1 MNLSQEALKDIIL
14 EVYQQMQSEG
24 AEPSAAAGNGA
35 GNGVGTPTPLGFA
48 TRGAASPGTD
58 KGEVV
63 IGLPPAFGNTMT
75 RTIIDIPHA
84 EVLRE
89 VMAGIEEEGLCPR
102 LVRVNKTADVG
113 FISHEAARLSGSGIG
128 IGILSRGTSVIHQ
141 KDLPPLQNL
150 ELFSQAP
157 LVERDT
163 FRAMGRNA
171 AKYAKGET
179 PNPVP
184 VRNDPMARPRYQG
197 LAALLQNKEVE
208 LVDPRKPSEEISL

>member
-1 MNLSQEALKDIIL
+1 MKLSQEMLKEIIL
-14 EVYQQMQSEG
+14 EVVEQMEGGEKKASPASEAAVPLNLSELG
-24 AEPSAAAGNGA
+24 SAAKGSA
-35 GNGVGTPTPLGFA
+35 
-48 TRGAASPGTD
+48 

-63 IGLPPAFGNTMT
+63 IGVPPAFGNTMT
-75 RTIIDIPHA
+75 KTIIGIPHKD
-84 EVLRE
+84 VLKE

-102 LVRVNKTADVG
+102 LVRVNKTADVA
-113 FISHEAARLSGSGIG
+113 FISHEAAKLSGSGIG

-141 KDLPPLQNL
+141 EDLPPLQNL

-157 LVERDT
+157 LVELET
-163 FRAMGRNA
+163 FRNMGRNA

-208 LVDPRKPSEEISL
+208 LVNPDMPTVELSA